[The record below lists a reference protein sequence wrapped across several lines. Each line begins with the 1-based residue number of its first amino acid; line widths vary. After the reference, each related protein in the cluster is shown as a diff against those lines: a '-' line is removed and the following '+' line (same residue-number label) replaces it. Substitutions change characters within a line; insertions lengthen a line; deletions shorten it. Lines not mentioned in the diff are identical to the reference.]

1 MDLSQLTTLRVGGA
15 AEQLVEPTTAA
26 ELIDIA
32 RDTWA
37 TAEGWFVLGG
47 GSNVVISDAGFP
59 GTVIRVATRG
69 IEQLACSDPGT
80 VLLRVQAGEPWDDL
94 VAHTV
99 AQGFA
104 GIEAL
109 SGIPG
114 STGAAPIQNIGAYG
128 QELSTAC
135 VSVEFLDYL
144 SGEVV
149 RLVAHE
155 LDFGYRQS
163 ALKAGRAGIVLS
175 VDFRL
180 SVTEGALSDP
190 IEFEQLATALGV
202 EIGTRLPLAQVRE
215 AVLALRSAKGM
226 ILDPADPN
234 SVSAGSFF
242 TNPIVSR
249 DFARS
254 LPAGTPRWPVD
265 LSPNADAAPALTVP
279 LESFIPSQISVSR
292 LRSAD
297 TVKLSAAWLIEHS
310 GVTKGFSL
318 PGSRAAISGKH
329 SLAIVNTGGATAE
342 QIVELARYVQTRV
355 LGAYGVILRPE
366 PVLVGVQI

>member
-1 MDLSQLTTLRVGGA
+1 MDLSQLTTLRVGGPA
-15 AEQLVEPTTAA
+15 GQLVEPATAA
-26 ELIDIA
+26 QLIDAA

-37 TAEGWFVLGG
+37 TAEEWLVIGG
-47 GSNVVISDAGFP
+47 GSNVVISDDGFP

-69 IEQLACSDPGT
+69 IEPLPCAEPGSA
-80 VLLRVQAGEPWDDL
+80 LLRVQAGESWDGL
-94 VAHTV
+94 VAYTV
-99 AQGFA
+99 EHGLA

-128 QELSTAC
+128 QELSAAC

-144 SGEVV
+144 SGN
-149 RLVAHE
+149 LVQLDAQQ

-163 ALKAGRAGIVLS
+163 ALKAGRAGIVIS

-180 SVTEGALSDP
+180 SANDHALSDP
-190 IEFEQLATALGV
+190 IAFSQLATALGV
-202 EIGTRLPLAQVRE
+202 VIGTRLPLVKVRE
-215 AVLALRSAKGM
+215 AVLALRSTKGM

-249 DFARS
+249 DFVRS
-254 LPAGTPRWPVD
+254 LPADTPRWSVESTPK
-265 LSPNADAAPALTVP
+265 PDAAGEVIVP
-279 LESFIPSQISVSR
+279 LESFIPSQMDVARPDSPG
-292 LRSAD
+292 

-355 LGAYGVILRPE
+355 LGAYGVILWPE
-366 PVLVGVQI
+366 PVLVGVQL